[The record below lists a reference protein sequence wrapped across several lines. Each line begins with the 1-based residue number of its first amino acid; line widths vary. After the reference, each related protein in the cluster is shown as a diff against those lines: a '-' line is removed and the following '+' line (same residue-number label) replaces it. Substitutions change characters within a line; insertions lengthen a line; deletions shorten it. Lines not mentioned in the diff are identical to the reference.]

1 MPVPSTEQ
9 IRTAVRRALDE
20 DLAWGDV
27 TTAALFPAPIPAR
40 GIVTAHQKLVLAGM
54 AVAREVFTAV
64 DPKVR
69 IIRALEDGT
78 PAKKGQAVLT
88 VQGDARSLLMAE
100 RVALNFLQHLSGIA
114 TVTGQFCRAVRGS
127 RATILDT
134 RKTTPGLRTLQKWAV
149 RLGGGQNHRHS
160 LGDGILIKDNHLLLL
175 QGRRIGIAQACLLAR
190 QHAPH
195 GLRIS
200 VEVQTLE
207 QTREALRGEADVILL
222 DNMTPPLVRKAVAL
236 IHGRALTEVSGGIT
250 LQNVREMAEA
260 GADFISI
267 GALTHSAPAADLSM
281 DILPLRLPG
290 QPRKQGR

>member
-1 MPVPSTEQ
+1 MSVPSTEQ

-40 GIVTAHQKLVLAGM
+40 GTVTAHQKLVLAGM

-78 PAKKGQAVLT
+78 SAKKGQAVLT
-88 VQGDARSLLMAE
+88 VAGDARSLLMAE

-114 TVTGQFCRAVRGS
+114 TMTGQFCRAVRGS

-175 QGRRIGIAQACLLAR
+175 QGRHIGIAQACLLAR

-222 DNMTPPLVRKAVAL
+222 DNMTPSLVRKAVAL

>member
-1 MPVPSTEQ
+1 MSVPSTEQ
-9 IRTAVRRALDE
+9 IRTAIRRALDE

-40 GIVTAHQKLVLAGM
+40 GTVTAHQKLVLAGM

-78 PAKKGQAVLT
+78 QAKKGQAVLM
-88 VQGDARSLLMAE
+88 VAGDARSLLMAE

-114 TVTGQFCRAVRGS
+114 TLTDQFCRAVRGS

-134 RKTTPGLRTLQKWAV
+134 RKTMPGLRTLQKWAV

-175 QGRRIGIAQACLLAR
+175 QGRHIGIAQACLLAR

-200 VEVQTLE
+200 VEVQTIE

-222 DNMTPPLVRKAVAL
+222 DNMTPPLVRKAVTL

-281 DILPLRLPG
+281 DILPLRFPG

>member
-40 GIVTAHQKLVLAGM
+40 GIVPAHQTLVLAGM

-175 QGRRIGIAQACLLAR
+175 QGRHIGIAQACLLAR